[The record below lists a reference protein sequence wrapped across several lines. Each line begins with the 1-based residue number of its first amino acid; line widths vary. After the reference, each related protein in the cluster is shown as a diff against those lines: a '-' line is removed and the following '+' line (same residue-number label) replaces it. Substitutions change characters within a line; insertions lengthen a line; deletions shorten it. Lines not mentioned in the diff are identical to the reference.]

1 MYSVFSV
8 IRFYPYVYPFAVAVL
23 VIIAAS
29 GDSFF
34 DTTLY
39 VVLQKFLCVIDFD
52 NKFTIYRNKKAIIL
66 LAHKLHIIGK
76 VKEKFLAYLLAV
88 DAKARIVH
96 RKATNS
102 ENINDINVHER
113 LIGFSLHIITP
124 SVFYLLSCP

>member
-1 MYSVFSV
+1 MYAVFSV

-39 VVLQKFLCVIDFD
+39 VVLQKFFGVIDFND
-52 NKFTIYRNKKAIIL
+52 KLTGYRNKKAIIL
-66 LAHKLHIIGK
+66 IAYNLHIVGK
-76 VKEKFLAYLLAV
+76 VKEKLLAHLLAV
-88 DAKARIVH
+88 DTKARIVN
-96 RKATNS
+96 RKAANS

-113 LIGFSLHIITP
+113 LIGFFLHIITP
-124 SVFYLLSCP
+124 SVFYLLSCS